1 MGAKAGVSVSEYLHT
16 SFPDLD
22 REYRDGELVERTLP
36 DYLHSRTQTL
46 LGAFF
51 EALRKKSIPVY
62 ACSELR
68 VRLREGLFLIP
79 DIAVFWPSPPT
90 LAVPEIPPLVAI
102 EILSPD
108 DRLAAVLE
116 KMQEFKTWG
125 VPHVWLVDPH
135 SRRMYTC
142 EAGLVETHALLI
154 PELGVEVNPAD
165 IFEWKIRDNDP
176 LHRSAEE

>member
-1 MGAKAGVSVSEYLHT
+1 MCMSAKAGVSVSEYLHT

-22 REYRDGELVERTLP
+22 REYRDGELVERSLP
-36 DYLHSRTQTL
+36 DYLHGRTQIL
-46 LGAFF
+46 LGVLF
-51 EALRKKSIPVY
+51 EALRRKLSLYV
-62 ACSELR
+62 CSETR
-68 VRLREGLFLIP
+68 MKLREGLFLIP
-79 DIAVFWPSPPT
+79 DIAVFWPSPPPVG
-90 LAVPEIPPLVAI
+90 VPEIPPLVAI

-116 KMQEFKTWG
+116 KMQEFKAWG

-154 PELGVEVNPAD
+154 PKLGVEVNPAD
-165 IFEWKIRDNDP
+165 IFE
-176 LHRSAEE
+176 